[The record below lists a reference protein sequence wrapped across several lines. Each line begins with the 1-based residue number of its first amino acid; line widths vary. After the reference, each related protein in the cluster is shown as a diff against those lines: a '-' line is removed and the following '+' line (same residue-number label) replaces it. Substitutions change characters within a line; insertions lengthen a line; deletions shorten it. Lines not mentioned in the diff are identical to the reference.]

1 MAVTGNLGGIKAA
14 ICTALRT
21 VTTLK
26 RVYDHLP
33 ASINETP
40 CAYVMPK
47 SGTFHMDAGANMTH
61 RLEVSVLLKRIGDVE
76 DAQEALDDY
85 LDASGTIAA
94 AIESAAL
101 GTHAHALMVEGYHDY
116 GGYEFPVG
124 SQQYFLGVRFSVLVI
139 A

>member
-14 ICTALRT
+14 IVTALET
-21 VTTLK
+21 VTTLN

-47 SGTFHMDAGANMTH
+47 SGNFHMDAGTNMTH
-61 RLEVSVLLKRIGDVE
+61 RLEVCVLLKRIGDVE
-76 DAQEALDDY
+76 EAQENLDDY

-94 AIESAAL
+94 AIEGATL
-101 GTHAHALMVEGYHDY
+101 GTYAHALMVEGYHDY
-116 GGYEFPVG
+116 GGYEFPAG
-124 SQQYFLGVRFSVLVI
+124 SQQYFIGVRFDILVI